1 VTYNHAGKL
10 VARALKQEGTEVV
23 FTLCG
28 GHVMSIYDGCI
39 DNGIRVVDVRHEATA
54 AFAADGWARLTG
66 RPGVAIVT
74 AGPGVTNA
82 VTGIANAYRAQS
94 PLVIIGGQ
102 GPLSLS
108 GKGALQEMDLMSVMR
123 PITKWQVKVTDPK
136 RIPELV
142 ATAFRHAQSGV
153 PGPVYMEM
161 PVDVLFEP
169 VEESDVTF
177 PGSYGGRPTLPG
189 DEERVA
195 AAATLLRAAERPI
208 VLIGSQ
214 IRWSPKWAVARAFA
228 TEVGAPVYLSGMARG
243 LLPGQPWVRSRK
255 AALAEAD
262 LVLLFGTPLDFRLN
276 YGGTPTWNETCKLIQ
291 VDLDGSELGRNR
303 DVTVAIPGN
312 SAAVMQQLLRQGDL
326 GATKPARQAWISQL
340 QAVEVKQLAKM
351 LPAQASDATPIDPLR
366 LCAEVDALLPEQSV
380 IIGDGGDFVA
390 TAASVVR
397 VRQYPAGWMDPGPLG
412 TLGVGM
418 GFAMAAKL
426 ARPEAQV
433 LLFLGD
439 GTAGM
444 NLMEIEAAV
453 RQEIPF
459 VVVIGNDAGW
469 TQIRRGQ
476 VQMFGEERG
485 VATGLSYTRY
495 DLAAAGLGAHAEY
508 VERPEEI
515 RPALER
521 AIAAGKVAVVNVKL
535 GASDFRSGAI
545 SI

>member
-1 VTYNHAGKL
+1 
-10 VARALKQEGTEVV
+10 
-23 FTLCG
+23 
-28 GHVMSIYDGCI
+28 
-39 DNGIRVVDVRHEATA
+39 
-54 AFAADGWARLTG
+54 
-66 RPGVAIVT
+66 
-74 AGPGVTNA
+74 
-82 VTGIANAYRAQS
+82 
-94 PLVIIGGQ
+94 
-102 GPLSLS
+102 
-108 GKGALQEMDLMSVMR
+108 
-123 PITKWQVKVTDPK
+123 
-136 RIPELV
+136 
-142 ATAFRHAQSGV
+142 
-153 PGPVYMEM
+153 
-161 PVDVLFEP
+161 
-169 VEESDVTF
+169 
-177 PGSYGGRPTLPG
+177 
-189 DEERVA
+189 
-195 AAATLLRAAERPI
+195 
-208 VLIGSQ
+208 
-214 IRWSPKWAVARAFA
+214 
-228 TEVGAPVYLSGMARG
+228 
-243 LLPGQPWVRSRK
+243 VRSRK

-521 AIAAGKVAVVNVKL
+521 AFAAGKVAVVNVKL
-535 GASDFRSGAI
+535 GSSDFRSGAI